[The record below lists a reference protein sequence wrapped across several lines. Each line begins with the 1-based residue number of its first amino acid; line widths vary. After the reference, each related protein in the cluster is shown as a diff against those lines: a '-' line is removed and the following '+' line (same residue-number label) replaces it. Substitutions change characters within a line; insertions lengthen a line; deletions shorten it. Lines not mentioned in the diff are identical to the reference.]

1 MIRESECVSPRNT
14 FLIYADDDQGLSKC
28 VLEIDKRCNFYKIQT
43 IIFIFPRNHTSDD
56 VIEGACIIALY
67 RTKYLYTLFEDSGSQ
82 IINK

>member
-28 VLEIDKRCNFYKIQT
+28 LPEIDQRCIFYKIQT

-67 RTKYLYTLFEDSGSQ
+67 DQ
-82 IINK
+82 IFIYII

>member
-28 VLEIDKRCNFYKIQT
+28 LLAKSKQLYLFSHAIIHRMTLLKVHVL
-43 IIFIFPRNHTSDD
+43 S
-56 VIEGACIIALY
+56 LSM
-67 RTKYLYTLFEDSGSQ
+67 TKYLYTLFEDSGSQ